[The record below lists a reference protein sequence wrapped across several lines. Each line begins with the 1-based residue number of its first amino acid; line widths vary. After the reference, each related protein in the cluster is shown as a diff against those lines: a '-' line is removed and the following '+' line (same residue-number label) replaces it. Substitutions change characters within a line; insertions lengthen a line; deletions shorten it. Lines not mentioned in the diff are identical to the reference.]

1 MKIILLN
8 NHPKK
13 TGIVTKNRSVLHFF
27 IFNMQSV
34 LITGGTG
41 MIGSELGRA
50 LLQRGYRIIILTRE
64 KEQQPAKENTR
75 YAKWDIERQT
85 INADAIRDAD
95 HIIHLAGAGVA
106 DKRWTAKRKQEI
118 ADSRVKSG
126 ELLVKAMQQY
136 PNKIKTV
143 VSASAIGW
151 YGPDDVVP
159 NLHPFTEYAPAHVDF
174 LGQTC
179 RQWEAAL
186 EPITVMGKRLVK
198 VRTGIVLSRR
208 GGALAA
214 FKKPLKFGFATIL
227 GNGKQ
232 VMSWIHIDDL
242 VEMYI
247 MALTNEQMK
256 GPYNAVTPNPVTNKE
271 LVKTLAKSRNRFY
284 IPIYVPSF
292 VLKLVLGEMSIEVLK
307 SATVSSDKVQKAGYV
322 FRYPAIDLALRS
334 L

>member
-1 MKIILLN
+1 ME
-8 NHPKK
+8 
-13 TGIVTKNRSVLHFF
+13 T
-27 IFNMQSV
+27 V

-50 LLQRGYRIIILTRE
+50 LLQRGYRITILTRQ
-64 KEQQPAKENTR
+64 KDKQSTKENIH
-75 YAKWDIERQT
+75 YATWDIDRQT
-85 INADAIRDAD
+85 IDAGAIRDAD
-95 HIIHLAGAGVA
+95 LIIHLAGAGVA

-118 ADSRVKSG
+118 ADSRVKSA

-151 YGPDDVVP
+151 YGPDDVVV
-159 NLHPFTEYAPAHVDF
+159 NLHSFTEYAPAHDDF

-186 EPITVMGKRLVK
+186 EPVTAMGKRLVK
-198 VRTGIVLSRR
+198 LRTGIVLSRH

-214 FKKPLKFGFATIL
+214 FKKPLKFGFATVL

-247 MALTNEQMK
+247 MALANQQMR
-256 GPYNAVTPNPVTNKE
+256 GPYNAVAPNPVTNKQ

-322 FRYPAIDLALRS
+322 FKYPVIDLALRS